1 MFVTKTWLLH
11 CFQHISSYLSF
22 PNLEPVCYSM
32 PSSNC
37 CCLTFIQISQEAG
50 KVVWYFHLFKNFP
63 QSVVI
68 HIIKGIGMVK
78 TLGFL
83 HSSVGKESACNAGEL
98 GLIPGLGRFPG
109 EGNGNPLQHS
119 CLENPMD
126 RRAWQATVHG
136 VTRVGHDWRDLAAAA
151 AANVFLELSCF
162 FDDPANIGNL
172 MSGSSAFSK
181 TSLNIWEVLG
191 SRTVEAW
198 LGEFWALLY

>member
-1 MFVTKTWLLH
+1 
-11 CFQHISSYLSF
+11 
-22 PNLEPVCYSM
+22 M

-126 RRAWQATVHG
+126 RRAWRATIH
-136 VTRVGHDWRDLAAAA
+136 RVA
-151 AANVFLELSCF
+151 
-162 FDDPANIGNL
+162 
-172 MSGSSAFSK
+172 K
-181 TSLNIWEVLG
+181 
-191 SRTVEAW
+191 SRTRLKWFSTAPHNLEIIQVVVWW
-198 LGEFWALLY
+198 LVITLQISSLKTWTLFYLPVSLRYLVTAQLITAK